1 MKRLLFLFISIA
13 IVTIAKSQRVD
24 SLTLSKLKLNFAVP
38 DMPAFKSLGTES
50 SDLLRPST
58 VQALAITTSE
68 FYQDRKLLLPQAFA
82 MEISPSLLINAKKG
96 PVELRKYA
104 KRAVLNSLR
113 FSLGSSKDSSLS
125 PSGRN
130 LSFGLRIS
138 LIDKGDLT
146 TDTSYQASL
155 SVALERFRKNVSNVS
170 LKEFAISKNIDI
182 TGDAWEDLIV
192 SDKKLKAEFDV
203 YLANEEEESQKV
215 FLEELAKLKEDYR
228 KKYWNAT
235 KLDFAAAILS
245 SSPDSLVKNIRFNRA
260 ELWLTW
266 AQKVGENGQFLLG
279 ANAKTV
285 KNLLDTVKAT
295 QNNSYFNLSI
305 PARYLLGTN
314 RVKGFV
320 EGQYS
325 YIGELKE
332 NKFLLNLGAELNII
346 DGVWVNVYGGLDYN
360 KSVGSTTFVT
370 NFNLKLTLP
379 ENFNFF

>member
-1 MKRLLFLFISIA
+1 M
-13 IVTIAKSQRVD
+13 
-24 SLTLSKLKLNFAVP
+24 
-38 DMPAFKSLGTES
+38 
-50 SDLLRPST
+50 
-58 VQALAITTSE
+58 
-68 FYQDRKLLLPQAFA
+68 
-82 MEISPSLLINAKKG
+82 
-96 PVELRKYA
+96 
-104 KRAVLNSLR
+104 
-113 FSLGSSKDSSLS
+113 
-125 PSGRN
+125 
-130 LSFGLRIS
+130 
-138 LIDKGDLT
+138 
-146 TDTSYQASL
+146 
-155 SVALERFRKNVSNVS
+155 
-170 LKEFAISKNIDI
+170 
-182 TGDAWEDLIV
+182 

>member
-13 IVTIAKSQRVD
+13 IVTIAKSQRVEL
-24 SLTLSKLKLNFAVP
+24 LTLSKLKLNFAVP

-146 TDTSYQASL
+146 TDTSYQS
-155 SVALERFRKNVSNVS
+155 
-170 LKEFAISKNIDI
+170 
-182 TGDAWEDLIV
+182 
-192 SDKKLKAEFDV
+192 
-203 YLANEEEESQKV
+203 
-215 FLEELAKLKEDYR
+215 
-228 KKYWNAT
+228 
-235 KLDFAAAILS
+235 
-245 SSPDSLVKNIRFNRA
+245 
-260 ELWLTW
+260 
-266 AQKVGENGQFLLG
+266 
-279 ANAKTV
+279 
-285 KNLLDTVKAT
+285 
-295 QNNSYFNLSI
+295 
-305 PARYLLGTN
+305 
-314 RVKGFV
+314 
-320 EGQYS
+320 
-325 YIGELKE
+325 
-332 NKFLLNLGAELNII
+332 
-346 DGVWVNVYGGLDYN
+346 
-360 KSVGSTTFVT
+360 
-370 NFNLKLTLP
+370 
-379 ENFNFF
+379 